1 MSDSQREKKEIVF
14 EYIGTVEIEGRRGRE
29 VRQRAP
35 VGLHVPTERGIT
47 DERPKRDAKTAVTRA
62 PDDQGQTV
70 RHAEYDRFSPTR
82 RGFLHARVQRRIS
95 HRAA

>member
-1 MSDSQREKKEIVF
+1 MAEF
-14 EYIGTVEIEGRRGRE
+14 
-29 VRQRAP
+29 AP
-35 VGLHVPTERGIT
+35 LSLADWAWKISSFR
-47 DERPKRDAKTAVTRA
+47 RDAQTAVTRA

-82 RGFLHARVQRRIS
+82 RGFLHYARVQRRIS